1 MLTKSFLRDIINKLT
16 DVRTEYGM
24 ERWLS
29 WSKAHDWK
37 SCKDLNSFEGS
48 NPSLSAKQKEHT
60 KRCALFVWRKG
71 IRTSRPN
78 KQSGGLFVGEG
89 FSAEKRI
96 PLSAKYERA
105 LSAWTGL
112 FCFAVF
118 SFAAGC
124 LRFAETATRSSP
136 RRRFLFLAIF
146 RT

>member
-37 SCKDLNSFEGS
+37 SCKDFKSFEGS
-48 NPSLSAKQKEHT
+48 NPSLSAKQKRLVLWT
-60 KRCALFVWRKG
+60 GRFCFVVDRGG

-96 PLSAKYERA
+96 PHRWFDESGEGRRVRTLRAMNTPYGSRRTKAGRIPPPEKQKFAKGS
-105 LSAWTGL
+105 L
-112 FCFAVF
+112 V
-118 SFAAGC
+118 
-124 LRFAETATRSSP
+124 
-136 RRRFLFLAIF
+136 
-146 RT
+146 

>member
-1 MLTKSFLRDIINKLT
+1 
-16 DVRTEYGM
+16 M

-60 KRCALFVWRKG
+60 IWCALFVYLKG

-96 PLSAKYERA
+96 PLF
-105 LSAWTGL
+105 L
-112 FCFAVF
+112 FCCNERRGRNRIRTLESGRIPTKSAQV
-118 SFAAGC
+118 C
-124 LRFAETATRSSP
+124 RRLTLLCFAEYGAKPEFCFDRLTNLYSHAI
-136 RRRFLFLAIF
+136 IF
-146 RT
+146 RNFWRDVRAV